1 MGQGDAAGYDCERRK
16 RSVSG
21 FDRDS
26 RLLAIQHVRRYG
38 RSRAYPAQQREE
50 ILQGFQPMPDSQP
63 RGGQRSDPTVDK
75 VERLNRLER
84 GFMARVVW
92 AVENAKNS
100 VGRDILD
107 KGAAGALQKAIWR
120 SCLGGYSQSFE
131 VFEQLL
137 PVSRREF
144 YRRKN
149 SFLAAVI
156 DNMEAGT
163 FRV

>member
-1 MGQGDAAGYDCERRK
+1 
-16 RSVSG
+16 
-21 FDRDS
+21 
-26 RLLAIQHVRRYG
+26 
-38 RSRAYPAQQREE
+38 
-50 ILQGFQPMPDSQP
+50 
-63 RGGQRSDPTVDK
+63 
-75 VERLNRLER
+75 
-84 GFMARVVW
+84 MARAVW

-107 KGAAGALQKAIWR
+107 KEAAGALQKAIWR
-120 SCLGGYSQSFE
+120 SCLDGYSQSFE

-137 PVSRREF
+137 QVSRREF